1 MLVPVYDALDDYSSR
16 GSCGERRWRD
26 ERLLRGFAAGLVP
39 CPLTLCVMTFAMIHE
54 VVVTGLLFALTMMM
68 GVAFTLSIVALLTV
82 AFRDRINRLMKT
94 RPHPLA
100 TVSRSTSALAGLVL
114 VAIAVVEISNWATA

>member
-1 MLVPVYDALDDYSSR
+1 
-16 GSCGERRWRD
+16 
-26 ERLLRGFAAGLVP
+26 
-39 CPLTLCVMTFAMIHE
+39 
-54 VVVTGLLFALTMMM
+54 MMM

-94 RPHPLA
+94 RPHLLA